1 MYDLIFEFEVHLRE
15 KDASPFTVRAYLSD
29 LKKFIK
35 WYRDT
40 VGELPE
46 VGVVGPLDIA
56 EFKRHL
62 QNRKQKPATI
72 NRALRSLKTFFKW
85 AVEKGRID
93 RNPAGDIKP
102 VSEVKNAPR
111 ALGRKEQQA
120 LMRAVRKSGRER
132 DIAIITL
139 LLHTG
144 LRVSELCA
152 LNIDDVTIKERS
164 GHIIV
169 RSGKGNKYREVPLNL
184 TARRALS
191 EWLDIRG
198 NGPGPLFPGKKNR
211 HMTVRNVEYMISKY
225 AYEARLE
232 SVTPHVLRHTFCK
245 SLVDAGESLDR
256 VAVLAGHADL
266 NTTAKYTRPT
276 RKDLQDSVDRLAW
289 E

>member
-1 MYDLIFEFEVHLRE
+1 MYDLISEFEVYLRE

-40 VGELPE
+40 AGELPE

-85 AVEKGRID
+85 AVERGRID
-93 RNPAGDIKP
+93 RDPAGDIKP
-102 VSEVKNAPR
+102 VSEVKNTPR

-120 LMRAVRKSGRER
+120 LMRAVRKSGKER

-152 LNIDDVTIKERS
+152 LNVDDVTIRERS
-164 GHIIV
+164 GHVVV

-191 EWLDIRG
+191 EWLEIRG
-198 NGPGPLFPGKKNR
+198 SDSGPLFPGRGGK
-211 HMTVRNVEYMISKY
+211 HITARNIEYMISRY
-225 AYEARLE
+225 AYGARLE
-232 SVTPHVLRHTFCK
+232 NVTPHVLRHTFCK

-276 RKDLQDSVDRLAW
+276 RKDLQNSVDKLAW

>member
-1 MYDLIFEFEVHLRE
+1 MYDLISEFEIYLRE
-15 KDASPFTVRAYLSD
+15 KDASSFTVRAYLSD

-35 WYRDT
+35 WYWDT

-46 VGVVGPLDIA
+46 VGVVGPLDAA

-85 AVEKGRID
+85 AVVKGYID
-93 RNPAGDIKP
+93 QNPAGDIKP

-120 LMRAVRKSGRER
+120 LMRAVRKSGKER

-139 LLHTG
+139 LMHTG

-152 LNIDDVTIKERS
+152 LNIDDVTIRERS

-184 TARRALS
+184 TARRALKG
-191 EWLDIRG
+191 WIKIRG
-198 NGPGPLFPGKKNR
+198 NGPGPLFPGRGGR
-211 HMTVRNVEYMISKY
+211 HITARNIEFMISRY
-225 AYEARLE
+225 AYDARLE
-232 SVTPHVLRHTFCK
+232 NVTPHVLRHTFCK

-276 RKDLQDSVDRLAW
+276 RKDLQNSVDKLAW